1 MPSNDT
7 KTFQI
12 NNKGHLQCLQDPN
25 LIHKPNDKGNLP
37 NSREAPIYHEPGTV
51 LYKTMEDLKKLY
63 PNSFDRLGSLKG
75 EYNSRV
81 DPTVKPATH
90 ARWKVRIESK
100 EAIDKELDY
109 LIEEEIITE
118 QVQPR
123 PWVSSVTFPMK
134 LNGEVRVCLDPSNLN
149 KAIIREHHK
158 PMTVEEIVH
167 ELAGAT
173 VYTKTDALKAFL

>member
-1 MPSNDT
+1 M
-7 KTFQI
+7 
-12 NNKGHLQCLQDPN
+12 
-25 LIHKPNDKGNLP
+25 
-37 NSREAPIYHEPGTV
+37 
-51 LYKTMEDLKKLY
+51 KKLY

-75 EYNSRV
+75 AYNIRL

-90 ARWKVRIESK
+90 ARRKVPIESK

-118 QVQPR
+118 QAEPT
-123 PWVSSVTFPMK
+123 PWVSSVTFPRK
-134 LNGEVRVCLDPSNLN
+134 PNGEVRVCLDPSNLN

-158 PMTVEEIVH
+158 PMTVEEIAH

-173 VYTKTDALKAFL
+173 VYTKADALKAFLQIHLMHKASLLTMFNSHRGWL